1 MIQRVPKD
9 ERYLLYGTFLRKL
22 SNVQFKKGK
31 GLIQEL
37 WEYFA
42 DIEDTSV
49 YLEILSPFIEIVF
62 LNFKGQQR
70 SNYVNNVLDKLNSL
84 LINVTNQNPEFFT
97 KF

>member
-1 MIQRVPKD
+1 MIQRVPKE

-42 DIEDTSV
+42 DVEDTSV
-49 YLEILSPFIEIVF
+49 YL
-62 LNFKGQQR
+62 
-70 SNYVNNVLDKLNSL
+70 
-84 LINVTNQNPEFFT
+84 
-97 KF
+97 